1 MKENVIYFFKRDN
14 PWLWYGLGT
23 LVLLG
28 IGGVVYAKKQRA
40 KKQGYDASAKG
51 YVGPKGNTSAKSGGF
66 ECSNRSYPLS
76 YGTCHDDVAVLQR
89 YLISFG
95 KNLGSSGANG
105 DGIDARFGRLTLL
118 AAKEQLGKERFTKED
133 IQSYRKALA
142 FVGYFN
148 V

>member
-1 MKENVIYFFKRDN
+1 MKENVIYFFRRDN

-28 IGGVVYAKKQRA
+28 IGGVVYAKKQQA
-40 KKQGYDASAKG
+40 KKQRYDASAKG
-51 YVGPKGNTSAKSGGF
+51 YVAPKGSTKVSGF
-66 ECSNRSYPLS
+66 ECSSRSYPLG
-76 YGTCHDDVAVLQR
+76 YGACHDDVAVLQR

-105 DGIDARFGRLTLL
+105 DGVDARFGKLTLS
-118 AAKEQLGKERFTKED
+118 AAKEQLGKQYFTKDD
-133 IQSYRKALA
+133 IQSYQKALA